1 VGNEP
6 KSSWRPFE
14 LNLKDIGDSLE
25 NAQKGL
31 ETFSAMFTG

>member
-6 KSSWRPFE
+6 NSSWRPFE
-14 LNLKDIGDSLE
+14 QNLKGIGDSLE

-31 ETFSAMFTG
+31 ETFSAMFAG